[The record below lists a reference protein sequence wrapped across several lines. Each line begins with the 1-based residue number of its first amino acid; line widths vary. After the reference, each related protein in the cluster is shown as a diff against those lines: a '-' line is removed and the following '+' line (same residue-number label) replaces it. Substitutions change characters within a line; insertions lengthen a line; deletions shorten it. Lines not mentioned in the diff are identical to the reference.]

1 MDLGWFRG
9 ENPTSNASDQP
20 FNSILSYISSP
31 ASTSVVLASSWTA
44 GHHKLVIRSNDISCW
59 CWLMVIDVFSSEV
72 EILRIRMKGY
82 VNHGWSGWLRL
93 TRFLRQ
99 NSWDPEPGVLIFRWT
114 RPVQWYLTHHWYVWC
129 QKLKTMQLQTLGTFL
144 GVPKH
149 FGNPKVLWFENA
161 CWWMFQRENCHF
173 GVWELPKRS
182 TRIQRDL
189 PKLIKLRTYLSYFR
203 IGFQIWFFTSS
214 LGGAVPKNPT
224 VPNISSASRSNG
236 HGMLNAW
243 PSDPILIEKKLTQKR
258 RKWSETR

>member
-1 MDLGWFRG
+1 
-9 ENPTSNASDQP
+9 
-20 FNSILSYISSP
+20 
-31 ASTSVVLASSWTA
+31 
-44 GHHKLVIRSNDISCW
+44 
-59 CWLMVIDVFSSEV
+59 MVIDVFSSEV

-82 VNHGWSGWLRL
+82 VNHGCSGWLRL
-93 TRFLRQ
+93 TWFLRQ

-161 CWWMFQRENCHF
+161 CWWIFQRENCHF
-173 GVWELPKRS
+173 GVWEPPKRS
-182 TRIQRDL
+182 KRIQRDL

-214 LGGAVPKNPT
+214 LEGAVPKNPT
-224 VPNISSASRSNG
+224 VPDISSASRSNG

-243 PSDPILIEKKLTQKR
+243 PSDPSLIKKNWPKSGENEVRPGKMGWFMWLDYSFSRWNGCLGHVFLKQTGS
-258 RKWSETR
+258 WECNSPLWV